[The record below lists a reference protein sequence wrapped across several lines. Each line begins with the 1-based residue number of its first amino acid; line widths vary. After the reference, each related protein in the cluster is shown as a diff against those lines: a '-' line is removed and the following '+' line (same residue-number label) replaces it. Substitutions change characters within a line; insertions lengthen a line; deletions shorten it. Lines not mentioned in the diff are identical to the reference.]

1 MDKAFTKGLR
11 LLEVLARSSKSRG
24 ITDLAGEL
32 GLTKSN
38 VHRLLATLQTQGFV
52 RQAPPPSS
60 TYELTLKIWELG
72 SYVVKRLD
80 FVAIAHPAMETL
92 AQATGETVHLSV
104 LDDTDVVYVDKIES
118 KHQIRA
124 HTSVGMRAPAFAM
137 ATGKAMLAHEPDEA
151 LERFKPLFKRYTATT
166 RVTLEELMVDIRQ
179 VRQQG
184 YATVLQGEWREGIAA
199 CACAILGQAGE
210 VVGAIGISGPDSRLK
225 RKELKQFSEE
235 VRKAAQS
242 ISATLG
248 HRPRR

>member
-11 LLEVLARSSKSRG
+11 LLEVLARSSKPRG

-38 VHRLLATLQTQGFV
+38 VHRLLATLQIQGFV

-80 FVAIAHPAMETL
+80 FVAIAHPAMEVL

-151 LERFKPLFKRYTATT
+151 LERFRPLFKRYTATT
-166 RVTLEELMVDIRQ
+166 RVTLEELMADIQQ

-184 YATVLQGEWREGIAA
+184 YATVLQGEWRDGIAA
-199 CACAILGQAGE
+199 CACAILDQAGE

-242 ISATLG
+242 ISTMLG

>member
-1 MDKAFTKGLR
+1 M
-11 LLEVLARSSKSRG
+11 
-24 ITDLAGEL
+24 
-32 GLTKSN
+32 
-38 VHRLLATLQTQGFV
+38 HRLLATLQTQGFV

-166 RVTLEELMVDIRQ
+166 RVTPRKP
-179 VRQQG
+179 
-184 YATVLQGEWREGIAA
+184 WS
-199 CACAILGQAGE
+199 
-210 VVGAIGISGPDSRLK
+210 ISGRSGSRATPRSCRANGARASRPAPARSSAKPEKSL
-225 RKELKQFSEE
+225 
-235 VRKAAQS
+235 AQS
-242 ISATLG
+242 GYRDPTPG
-248 HRPRR
+248 